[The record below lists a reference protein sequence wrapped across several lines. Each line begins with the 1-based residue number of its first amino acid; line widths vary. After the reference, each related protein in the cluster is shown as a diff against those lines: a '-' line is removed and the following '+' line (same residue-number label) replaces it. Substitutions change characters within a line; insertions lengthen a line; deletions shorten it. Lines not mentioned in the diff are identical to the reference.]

1 MRMDGQGMIE
11 SYCMKRLILWSGL
24 VLATGLVL
32 SLTSCAGLKISV
44 ESELDANAGSL
55 LNLFE

>member
-1 MRMDGQGMIE
+1 
-11 SYCMKRLILWSGL
+11 MKRLIIWSGL
-24 VLATGLVL
+24 VLGTGIVL

-44 ESELDANAGSL
+44 ESELDASAGSL

>member
-1 MRMDGQGMIE
+1 
-11 SYCMKRLILWSGL
+11 MKRLIIWSGL
-24 VLATGLVL
+24 VLATGIVL

-44 ESELDANAGSL
+44 EAELDANAGSL

>member
-1 MRMDGQGMIE
+1 MIE

-32 SLTSCAGLKISV
+32 SLTTCAGLKISV

>member
-1 MRMDGQGMIE
+1 
-11 SYCMKRLILWSGL
+11 MKRLIDWGL
-24 VLATGLVL
+24 LVVATGLVL
-32 SLTSCAGLKISV
+32 AMTSCAGLKISV